1 MKQYFGKYRGKVVS
15 NVPDPEG
22 RIRIAVPGL
31 IAQDAGGVPAM
42 PCLPYAGPQVGFAMY
57 PPVGGN
63 VWIEFEGGDL
73 EKPIWTGCFWGK
85 LEKPF
90 EFSLPTDRLI
100 KTTTWFFRF
109 NAAQAKFEVKD
120 KTAQQSMT
128 FDAQGIAIKNAQA
141 VAQLGPA
148 DAKIAFQ
155 KSELGLT
162 AAAIKADVQ
171 GSSNVEIKASEVN
184 IKGQSAEGKFASAG
198 IELKNSSAKA
208 SVKSS
213 GIKLENSGATVELTS
228 SKVKINK
235 DSLEVS

>member
-1 MKQYFGKYRGKVVS
+1 
-15 NVPDPEG
+15 
-22 RIRIAVPGL
+22 
-31 IAQDAGGVPAM
+31 
-42 PCLPYAGPQVGFAMY
+42 
-57 PPVGGN
+57 
-63 VWIEFEGGDL
+63 
-73 EKPIWTGCFWGK
+73 
-85 LEKPF
+85 
-90 EFSLPTDRLI
+90 
-100 KTTTWFFRF
+100 
-109 NAAQAKFEVKD
+109 
-120 KTAQQSMT
+120 MT